1 MSPADDPQ
9 IRLRARHLP
18 PGLEIAVLNA
28 VPHAAAILDH
38 GGQVVAVNQAWR
50 ALADKGDIP
59 AFDLAAGGD
68 RACDCDET
76 CELSVTASDSLVEV
90 ISGIRQ
96 TISATATCATGFVR
110 HAFRVDVSALQLG
123 GRRGAL
129 IICVDISDYLTM
141 PLTQA
146 NERVACHA

>member
-1 MSPADDPQ
+1 MSFADDPQ

-28 VPHAAAILDH
+28 LPHAAAILDD

-59 AFDLAAGGD
+59 AFDLAASGD
-68 RACDCDET
+68 RACDCDDT
-76 CELSVTASDSLVEV
+76 CALSVTASDSLVEV
-90 ISGIRQ
+90 ISGRRQ
-96 TISATATCATGFVR
+96 TISATATCATGLVR

-123 GRRGAL
+123 AMRGAL
-129 IICVDISDYLTM
+129 IICVDISDYLAM
-141 PLTQA
+141 PLTEA
-146 NERVACHA
+146 TERAACHA

>member
-28 VPHAAAILDH
+28 VPHAAAILDD
-38 GGQVVAVNQAWR
+38 GGRVVAVNQAWR

-59 AFDLAAGGD
+59 AFDLTAGGD
-68 RACDCDET
+68 RGCDCDET

-90 ISGIRQ
+90 ISGQRQ

-123 GRRGAL
+123 ARRGAL
-129 IICVDISDYLTM
+129 IICVDISDYLAM
-141 PLTQA
+141 PLA
-146 NERVACHA
+146 PAAERVACHA